1 MEQQLRQDIGIPL
14 DEIVRDW
21 RLLVGNHLRKN
32 KSLISE

>member
-1 MEQQLRQDIGIPL
+1 MEQQLRQDIGIPP

-21 RLLVGNHLRKN
+21 RLPVGDHLRKN